1 MITKF
6 DKKTCK
12 EVADQVIIDLQNF
25 ADENG
30 LVIEKGRGS
39 YSEHNFTLKLEINIK
54 GQDSKEMTA
63 LKEHLEYLN
72 ETLTKKIDIN
82 KSYTDGSQTFK
93 LTGYKTRARKR
104 PYIITDQNGNS
115 YVTNENYVKLHFAD
129 KKGS

>member
-1 MITKF
+1 MIRKRV
-6 DKKTCK
+6 KKSQIK
-12 EVADQVIIDLQNF
+12 SLLIWGL

-82 KSYTDGSQTFK
+82 KSYTDGDQTFK
-93 LTGYKTRARKR
+93 LTGYKTR
-104 PYIITDQNGNS
+104 Q
-115 YVTNENYVKLHFAD
+115 ENILTSLLTKTVIPTHK
-129 KKGS
+129 